1 MYKSTKA
8 KSVAKPKRKAD
19 KTKDRLFDETE
30 NTIKEGTLRKSLKL
44 KDSDKSLTMREINM
58 LMKQKV
64 GDTVDFRGKK
74 VKVTAIMM
82 KRLQLAKNMMKKK

>member
-1 MYKSTKA
+1 
-8 KSVAKPKRKAD
+8 
-19 KTKDRLFDETE
+19 
-30 NTIKEGTLRKSLKL
+30 
-44 KDSDKSLTMREINM
+44 M